1 MKTKRRTLIVL
12 LVFVLAAGAAL
23 TLLTHA
29 NQKAEQAASEA
40 EDGSIPLL
48 DVTTATLESVSIQ
61 YGGDTLTLRPSDDGW
76 TLTED
81 PAYHLDDSACST
93 IRTALAGMKAKRQ
106 LEAQPGEDYGF
117 DAPQLVVNVS
127 AAGERTTLTVGA
139 ENPVTGDVYVRREGG
154 DAVYTVD
161 AAKFR
166 CMEQTKAEL
175 FGAFSPAGITVSDI
189 EAVRYTL
196 QSGETI
202 KLQSVSQ
209 PTEADSTT
217 YQTVWQLTD
226 EPDDALDTDK
236 TDALLAALASYVTGQ
251 DTAADLSAC
260 GFDAP
265 LVTAEVTTADGTVT
279 LTYAI
284 GTDGYYMMVSAEQA
298 ASEAED
304 GSIPLLDVT
313 TATLESVSIQYGGDT
328 LTLRPSDDGWTLTE
342 DPAYH
347 LDDSACSTIR
357 TALAGMKAK
366 RQLEAQPGEDYG
378 FDAPQLVVNVS
389 AAGERTTLT
398 VGAEN
403 PVTGDVYVRREGGDA
418 VYTVDAAKF
427 RCMEQTKAELFG
439 AFSPAG
445 ITVSDIEAVRYTLQ
459 SGETIKLQSVSQPT
473 EADSTTYQTVWQL
486 TDEPDDALDTDKTD
500 ALLAAL
506 ASYVTGQDT
515 AADLSACGF
524 DAPLVTAEVT
534 TADGTVTLTY
544 AIGTDG
550 YYMMVSG
557 DSSVY
562 TVDGQTVQALCLTAR
577 QLKADT

>member
-1 MKTKRRTLIVL
+1 MEKGGVFLFDMNTPYKHRNVLGENVFTFEEEDASCVWRNHYSAADRRVEISVDIDYRETGEH
-12 LVFVLAAGAAL
+12 F
-23 TLLTHA
+23 H
-29 NQKAEQAASEA
+29 EQFCEYTY
-40 EDGSIPLL
+40 DL
-48 DVTTATLESVSIQ
+48 D
-61 YGGDTLTLRPSDDGW
+61 
-76 TLTED
+76 
-81 PAYHLDDSACST
+81 T

-117 DAPQLVVNVS
+117 DAPRLVVNVS
-127 AAGERTTLTVGA
+127 AAGESTTLTVGA

-226 EPDDALDTDK
+226 EPDAALDTGK

-279 LTYAI
+279 LI
-284 GTDGYYMMVSAEQA
+284 
-298 ASEAED
+298 
-304 GSIPLLDVT
+304 
-313 TATLESVSIQYGGDT
+313 
-328 LTLRPSDDGWTLTE
+328 
-342 DPAYH
+342 
-347 LDDSACSTIR
+347 
-357 TALAGMKAK
+357 
-366 RQLEAQPGEDYG
+366 
-378 FDAPQLVVNVS
+378 
-389 AAGERTTLT
+389 
-398 VGAEN
+398 
-403 PVTGDVYVRREGGDA
+403 
-418 VYTVDAAKF
+418 
-427 RCMEQTKAELFG
+427 
-439 AFSPAG
+439 
-445 ITVSDIEAVRYTLQ
+445 
-459 SGETIKLQSVSQPT
+459 
-473 EADSTTYQTVWQL
+473 
-486 TDEPDDALDTDKTD
+486 
-500 ALLAAL
+500 
-506 ASYVTGQDT
+506 
-515 AADLSACGF
+515 
-524 DAPLVTAEVT
+524 
-534 TADGTVTLTY
+534 Y

>member
-23 TLLTHA
+23 ALLTHA

-48 DVTTATLESVSIQ
+48 DGTTATLESVSIQ
-61 YGGDTLTLRPSDDGW
+61 YGGETLTLRPSDDGW

-117 DAPQLVVNVS
+117 DAPRLVVNVS
-127 AAGERTTLTVGA
+127 AAGESTTLTVGA

-161 AAKFR
+161 AARFR

-226 EPDDALDTDK
+226 EPDAALDTDK
-236 TDALLAALASYVTGQ
+236 TDALLA
-251 DTAADLSAC
+251 TAAD
-260 GFDAP
+260 P
-265 LVTAEVTTADGTVT
+265 
-279 LTYAI
+279 
-284 GTDGYYMMVSAEQA
+284 
-298 ASEAED
+298 
-304 GSIPLLDVT
+304 
-313 TATLESVSIQYGGDT
+313 
-328 LTLRPSDDGWTLTE
+328 
-342 DPAYH
+342 
-347 LDDSACSTIR
+347 
-357 TALAGMKAK
+357 
-366 RQLEAQPGEDYG
+366 
-378 FDAPQLVVNVS
+378 
-389 AAGERTTLT
+389 
-398 VGAEN
+398 
-403 PVTGDVYVRREGGDA
+403 
-418 VYTVDAAKF
+418 
-427 RCMEQTKAELFG
+427 
-439 AFSPAG
+439 
-445 ITVSDIEAVRYTLQ
+445 
-459 SGETIKLQSVSQPT
+459 
-473 EADSTTYQTVWQL
+473 
-486 TDEPDDALDTDKTD
+486 
-500 ALLAAL
+500 
-506 ASYVTGQDT
+506 
-515 AADLSACGF
+515 SACGF

>member
-1 MKTKRRTLIVL
+1 MKAKQHTLIVL

-23 TLLTHA
+23 ALLTHA

-81 PAYHLDDSACST
+81 PAYHLDDSVCNT
-93 IRTALAGMKAKRQ
+93 IRT
-106 LEAQPGEDYGF
+106 AQPGEDYGF

-161 AAKFR
+161 AARFR

-189 EAVRYTL
+189 EAVSYTL
-196 QSGETI
+196 QSGETV
-202 KLQSVSQ
+202 KVQAVSR

-226 EPDDALDTDK
+226 EPDAALDTGK

-251 DTAADLSAC
+251 DTAADLS
-260 GFDAP
+260 
-265 LVTAEVTTADGTVT
+265 
-279 LTYAI
+279 
-284 GTDGYYMMVSAEQA
+284 S
-298 ASEAED
+298 
-304 GSIPLLDVT
+304 
-313 TATLESVSIQYGGDT
+313 
-328 LTLRPSDDGWTLTE
+328 
-342 DPAYH
+342 
-347 LDDSACSTIR
+347 
-357 TALAGMKAK
+357 
-366 RQLEAQPGEDYG
+366 
-378 FDAPQLVVNVS
+378 
-389 AAGERTTLT
+389 
-398 VGAEN
+398 
-403 PVTGDVYVRREGGDA
+403 
-418 VYTVDAAKF
+418 
-427 RCMEQTKAELFG
+427 
-439 AFSPAG
+439 
-445 ITVSDIEAVRYTLQ
+445 
-459 SGETIKLQSVSQPT
+459 
-473 EADSTTYQTVWQL
+473 
-486 TDEPDDALDTDKTD
+486 
-500 ALLAAL
+500 
-506 ASYVTGQDT
+506 
-515 AADLSACGF
+515 CGF

>member
-1 MKTKRRTLIVL
+1 MKAKQRTLAFL
-12 LVFVLAAGAAL
+12 LVLVLAAGAAL
-23 TLLTHA
+23 ALLTHA
-29 NQKAEQAASEA
+29 NRKAEQAASEA

-48 DVTTATLESVSIQ
+48 DVTGDALEQVAVQ
-61 YGGDTLTLRPSDDGW
+61 YEGETLTLLPGDGW
-76 TLTED
+76 TLAED
-81 PAYHLDDSACST
+81 PDYHLDDSACDT
-93 IRTALAGMKAKRQ
+93 IRTALADMRAKRQ

-117 DAPQLVVNVS
+117 DAPRLVVNVT

-139 ENPVTGDVYVRREGG
+139 ENPVTGDVYVRRNGE
-154 DAVYTVD
+154 DTVYAVD

-189 EAVRYTL
+189 EAVSYTL

-226 EPDDALDTDK
+226 EPNA
-236 TDALLAALASYVTGQ
+236 
-251 DTAADLSAC
+251 
-260 GFDAP
+260 
-265 LVTAEVTTADGTVT
+265 
-279 LTYAI
+279 
-284 GTDGYYMMVSAEQA
+284 
-298 ASEAED
+298 
-304 GSIPLLDVT
+304 
-313 TATLESVSIQYGGDT
+313 
-328 LTLRPSDDGWTLTE
+328 
-342 DPAYH
+342 
-347 LDDSACSTIR
+347 
-357 TALAGMKAK
+357 
-366 RQLEAQPGEDYG
+366 
-378 FDAPQLVVNVS
+378 
-389 AAGERTTLT
+389 
-398 VGAEN
+398 
-403 PVTGDVYVRREGGDA
+403 
-418 VYTVDAAKF
+418 
-427 RCMEQTKAELFG
+427 
-439 AFSPAG
+439 
-445 ITVSDIEAVRYTLQ
+445 
-459 SGETIKLQSVSQPT
+459 
-473 EADSTTYQTVWQL
+473 
-486 TDEPDDALDTDKTD
+486 ALDTDKTD

-577 QLKADT
+577 QLKTDT

>member
-23 TLLTHA
+23 ALLTHA

-48 DVTTATLESVSIQ
+48 DGTTATLESVSIQ
-61 YGGDTLTLRPSDDGW
+61 YGGETLTLRPSDDGW
-76 TLTED
+76 TLTEN

-127 AAGERTTLTVGA
+127 AAGESTTLTVGA

-217 YQTVWQLTD
+217 YQTIWQLTD
-226 EPDDALDTDK
+226 EPNAALDTDK

-251 DTAADLSAC
+251 DTAADPSAC

-265 LVTAEVTTADGTVT
+265 LVTAEVTTAD
-279 LTYAI
+279 
-284 GTDGYYMMVSAEQA
+284 
-298 ASEAED
+298 
-304 GSIPLLDVT
+304 
-313 TATLESVSIQYGGDT
+313 
-328 LTLRPSDDGWTLTE
+328 
-342 DPAYH
+342 
-347 LDDSACSTIR
+347 
-357 TALAGMKAK
+357 
-366 RQLEAQPGEDYG
+366 
-378 FDAPQLVVNVS
+378 
-389 AAGERTTLT
+389 
-398 VGAEN
+398 
-403 PVTGDVYVRREGGDA
+403 
-418 VYTVDAAKF
+418 
-427 RCMEQTKAELFG
+427 
-439 AFSPAG
+439 
-445 ITVSDIEAVRYTLQ
+445 
-459 SGETIKLQSVSQPT
+459 
-473 EADSTTYQTVWQL
+473 
-486 TDEPDDALDTDKTD
+486 
-500 ALLAAL
+500 
-506 ASYVTGQDT
+506 
-515 AADLSACGF
+515 
-524 DAPLVTAEVT
+524 
-534 TADGTVTLTY
+534 
-544 AIGTDG
+544 GTDG